1 MCWHRS
7 ASSFAPRDDSLL
19 ARRLSTSYRTGTS
32 QKCRCSTACYSSFW
46 PHVHTLYIYDLTK
59 LCLWRINVI
68 AYKPRESVL
77 ITVSSHPAQ
86 IPAHSRHW
94 HRSVMQHCSLHQHG
108 KRLHSE
114 WSWFKYCWQIIL
126 TGGFVLTLL
135 ILKLFFFLLA
145 LLFTGFIFFI
155 LEMTEID
162 IFMIG
167 WPTLKCCYLSLYVLN
182 IQYTDRGY
190 KSDCNLILIAVD
202 ELWSNFPL
210 GILPKTAPRS
220 GSIKQIKNQT
230 SADVFH
236 SLRGG
241 WSRLIFPAD
250 FVLDGRHKS
259 IVRARFIENFI
270 ENEPAN
276 TWFIPNLS
284 WICELV
290 IHEHVILEQ
299 PSSRPVGVCF
309 QNNGLCEKYIFGPLG
324 HFSAYWCL
332 GMMGHWNNG
341 MTIMERGVIYRLS
354 SYNNVSYR
362 RAFASSCQMERNT
375 SW

>member
-1 MCWHRS
+1 
-7 ASSFAPRDDSLL
+7 
-19 ARRLSTSYRTGTS
+19 
-32 QKCRCSTACYSSFW
+32 
-46 PHVHTLYIYDLTK
+46 
-59 LCLWRINVI
+59 
-68 AYKPRESVL
+68 
-77 ITVSSHPAQ
+77 
-86 IPAHSRHW
+86 
-94 HRSVMQHCSLHQHG
+94 MQHCSLHQHG

-114 WSWFKYCWQIIL
+114 WSWFKYCWQMIL

-155 LEMTEID
+155 LEMTEIH

-230 SADVFH
+230 SANVFH

-341 MTIMERGVIYRLS
+341 MTIMERGVIYRLY

-362 RAFASSCQMERNT
+362 RAFACSCQMERNT